1 MSMPDRDSVTLNNP
15 TGERFHAIKRAPR
28 RSTPRI
34 LVEYD
39 GPLAMLALDFG
50 VGEPGQERKVL
61 EVNRLG
67 EFWFP
72 EVMPPHELLSYRA
85 RAMPTGTVTIKVLWE
100 EPK

>member
-1 MSMPDRDSVTLNNP
+1 MAEQDAVTLSNP

-34 LVEYD
+34 IVEYD

-67 EFWFP
+67 EFLAP
-72 EVMPPHELLSYRA
+72 EVIPPGGLLSYRA
-85 RAMPTGTVTIKVLWE
+85 RAIPRGEVKITVLWE

>member
-1 MSMPDRDSVTLNNP
+1 MPDQDLVTLSNP
-15 TGERFHAIKRAPR
+15 TASFHAIKRAPR

-34 LVEYD
+34 IVEYD

-50 VGEPGQERKVL
+50 VGEPGQERKLL

-67 EFWFP
+67 EIRFP
-72 EVMPPHELLSYRA
+72 EVIPPDGLLSYRA
-85 RAMPTGTVTIKVLWE
+85 RELPKGTVTIKVLWE